1 MAIKRFFLRRA
12 AGLFAGTLAAFVMA
26 SAGATDSGEGAESDF
41 GDVDFGVSCGTEVQ
55 EDFDHALAML
65 HHMMYEEAR
74 AQFQALA
81 EHHPDCAMAHWGV
94 ATTRFQPLWG
104 TRPGTEVMESGWR
117 EIQRA
122 KEAGTESERERALIA
137 ATEAFFRE
145 PDSAGYGTRQA
156 RWVEAMAA
164 AREAAPDD
172 ENVAAFYAL
181 SLLAKAQVAE
191 EREALHEKA
200 ESILRAV
207 HERRPRHPGAIHYI
221 IHTDDIGGRA
231 ERNLEIVE
239 SYGEVAPEIPHA
251 LHMPSHIYVRRADWP
266 QVIEWNERSAAAAL
280 KHPVDGQLSLHYPHA
295 QDYRVYAHLQR
306 GEDDLARE
314 VMAETFRQ
322 GQFHAVPGSAF
333 HVATLPARIA
343 VERRDWQAATSLE
356 LRDPDYL
363 PWDDVMG
370 KWAESHTLLAR
381 GLGAVH
387 TGDPDGA
394 RAALDR
400 IRALRGDAE
409 DLDEQTFA
417 MRIRVHELILAGWL
431 AKADGEAEEAVRQL
445 RQAAEVEEG
454 LEKHPI
460 TPGAL
465 LPPREA
471 LGELLLALDRPE
483 EALAAFR
490 SSEEAWPG
498 RFRTLLGA
506 ARAAAAAEDEDT
518 AREYYGMLLKT
529 TAPESERSEITE
541 AREAL
546 GRT

>member
-1 MAIKRFFLRRA
+1 MPLEKRLQRYGT
-12 AGLFAGTLAAFVMA
+12 GLLAAVLAVFA
-26 SAGATDSGEGAESDF
+26 LATAGATDSGEGAESDF
-41 GDVDFGVSCGTEVQ
+41 GDVDFGVSCGAEVQ

-122 KEAGTESERERALIA
+122 KEAGTESERALIA

-156 RWVEAMAA
+156 RWIEAMAA

-172 ENVAAFYAL
+172 DDVAAFYAL

-191 EREALHEKA
+191 ERGPLHEKA
-200 ESILRAV
+200 ESILREV

-231 ERNLEIVE
+231 EHNLEIVE

-251 LHMPSHIYVRRADWP
+251 LHMPSHIYVRLGNWA

-306 GEDDLARE
+306 GEDHLARE
-314 VMAETFRQ
+314 VMEETFRQ

-333 HVATLPARIA
+333 HVAALPARIA
-343 VERRDWQAATSLE
+343 VERRDWEAADSLE
-356 LRDPDYL
+356 VRDPDYL

-400 IRALRGDAE
+400 IGALRGGAD
-409 DLDEQTFA
+409 DMDEQTFA
-417 MRIRVHELILAGWL
+417 DRIRVHELILAGWL
-431 AKADGEAEEAVRQL
+431 AKAGGEAEEAVRHL
-445 RQAAEVEEG
+445 RRAAEVEEG

-471 LGELLLALDRPE
+471 LGELLLELGRPG
-483 EALAAFR
+483 EALEAFR
-490 SSEEAWPG
+490 SSQEVWPG
-498 RFRTLLGA
+498 RYRTLLGA
-506 ARAAAAAEDEDT
+506 ARAATATGDKGT
-518 AREYYGMLLKT
+518 ARDYYDMLLET
-529 TAPESERSEITE
+529 TAGESGRPEIRE
-541 AREAL
+541 AREAV
-546 GRT
+546 GKS